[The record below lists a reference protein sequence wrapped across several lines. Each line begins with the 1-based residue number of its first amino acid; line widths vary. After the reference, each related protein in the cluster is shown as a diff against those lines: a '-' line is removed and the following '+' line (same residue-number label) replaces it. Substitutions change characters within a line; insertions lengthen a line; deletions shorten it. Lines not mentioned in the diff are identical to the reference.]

1 MVMTVLFTIIFA
13 TMSVIEDRQSGFLQ
27 GVLVGPASRPSM
39 VIGKLSGVTTLALLQ
54 VLLLTAVS
62 PVAGIALGN
71 VNWLLLV
78 SVAVLSA
85 FGLGALNFA
94 VAWLLNSTQ
103 AYHGFMSVL
112 LLPLWILS
120 GMYPHPGEGWLEWVM
135 VFNRWLMQWMD
146 SALPYQAS

>member
-1 MVMTVLFTIIFA
+1 
-13 TMSVIEDRQSGFLQ
+13 
-27 GVLVGPASRPSM
+27 M

-71 VNWLLLV
+71 VNWLLLL

-94 VAWLLNSTQ
+94 VAWLLNSLRPTM
-103 AYHGFMSVL
+103 GS
-112 LLPLWILS
+112 
-120 GMYPHPGEGWLEWVM
+120 
-135 VFNRWLMQWMD
+135 
-146 SALPYQAS
+146 